1 MRESRTSGSVGGWG
15 GKPPWPTRR
24 ALGEAWIERMVET
37 PKFNI
42 ETQRVKV
49 PPNQDWSSVGSESCA
64 GPG

>member
-1 MRESRTSGSVGGWG
+1 MIVGLSTEFMAVDTIFYG
-15 GKPPWPTRR
+15 

-64 GPG
+64 GPGNRDR